1 MADTEPRAEQ
11 PAPKKSRGKLLI
23 VITAVVIVL
32 AGGGGGAY
40 WWWMRASAP
49 AAEGEGTSGEEQE
62 HAEAGLVSLEPFV
75 VNLAD
80 TDARRYLRISVR
92 LIVDGGEEVAAEI
105 QENQVASMR
114 LRAAVLELLTQQT
127 AAGLQSTEGKTA
139 LKKTIAE
146 RAARI
151 VKPAEVS
158 DVLFSDFVVQ

>member
-1 MADTEPRAEQ
+1 MADTEQKTE
-11 PAPKKSRGKLLI
+11 PAPKKSRSKWLI
-23 VITAVVIVL
+23 VIIAVVIVL

-40 WWWMRASAP
+40 WWMHASAQT
-49 AAEGEGTSGEEQE
+49 ADAHAEEASEE
-62 HAEAGLVSLEPFV
+62 HAEPGMVSLDPFV
-75 VNLAD
+75 VNLSDA
-80 TDARRYLRISVR
+80 DARRYLRISVR
-92 LIVDGGEEVAAEI
+92 LIVNEAEAAAEI

-127 AAGLQSTEGKTA
+127 AAGLQTAEGKTA

-146 RAARI
+146 RAAGI